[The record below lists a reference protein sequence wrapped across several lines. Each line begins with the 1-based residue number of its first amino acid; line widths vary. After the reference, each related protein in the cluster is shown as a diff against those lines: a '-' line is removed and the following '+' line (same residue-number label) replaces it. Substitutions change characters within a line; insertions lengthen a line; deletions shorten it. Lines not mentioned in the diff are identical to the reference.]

1 MAGLEAGLRWAQEM
15 IERLKTGVTA
25 TVQLHEE
32 TLVGALAALISGGH
46 LLIEGVPGLGKTLL
60 ARTLAVLSGGQYNR
74 VQFTPDLLPSDITGH
89 VLYDMKSGEFKMRR
103 GPISATS
110 CWPMKSTARR
120 PRPRPR
126 SSKPCRKSR

>member
-60 ARTLAVLSGGQYNR
+60 
-74 VQFTPDLLPSDITGH
+74 
-89 VLYDMKSGEFKMRR
+89 
-103 GPISATS
+103 SA
-110 CWPMKSTARR
+110 KD
-120 PRPRPR
+120 
-126 SSKPCRKSR
+126 RKSVV